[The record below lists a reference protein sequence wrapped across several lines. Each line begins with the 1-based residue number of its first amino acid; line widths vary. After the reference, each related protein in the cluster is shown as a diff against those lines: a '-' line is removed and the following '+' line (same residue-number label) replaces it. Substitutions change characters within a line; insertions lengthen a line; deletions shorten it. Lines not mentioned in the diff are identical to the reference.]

1 MTLIFTSEGH
11 ETMLIILAM
20 LENIQL
26 DTKIIQISQSIAEIL
41 LFEDCW
47 VNR

>member
-11 ETMLIILAM
+11 ETMLITLGM
-20 LENIQL
+20 PENTQL
-26 DTKIIQISQSIAEIL
+26 DTKIIQINQSIADIL
-41 LFEDCW
+41 LFEDCC

>member
-1 MTLIFTSEGH
+1 MTFIFTSEVH
-11 ETMLIILAM
+11 ETMLIIFAV

-26 DTKIIQISQSIAEIL
+26 DTKIIKISQSIAEIL